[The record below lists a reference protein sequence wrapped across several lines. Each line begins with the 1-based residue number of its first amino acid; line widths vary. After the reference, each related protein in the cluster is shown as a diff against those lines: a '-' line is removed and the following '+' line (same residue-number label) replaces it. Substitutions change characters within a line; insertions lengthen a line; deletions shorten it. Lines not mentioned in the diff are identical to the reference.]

1 LEHLLSWQYLVIIF
15 VVELYDNRQ
24 SVIVICHCSPP
35 LPLFLAIST
44 IIDGPDYHNYRDH
57 DFTGAAAE
65 EVLWSNAWV
74 HEAMNL
80 HIQWTELEAMVL
92 WMKMSSGGD

>member
-1 LEHLLSWQYLVIIF
+1 M
-15 VVELYDNRQ
+15 
-24 SVIVICHCSPP
+24 IVICHCSPP

-44 IIDGPDYHNYRDH
+44 IIDGPNYHNYRDH

-80 HIQWTELEAMVL
+80 QIQWTELEAMVL
-92 WMKMSSGGD
+92 WMKMSSGGDRMISNGGRRAADENGGQTRQNMD